1 MPGGQSTGALL
12 ALCAAAA
19 TCAALYWTAR
29 DGELAAELLQ
39 TATGTAA
46 SSVVKARSHKVYVN
60 CNTGSDKSGDGSRKR
75 PFLSPMHARDFL
87 RSMKPYTTSPVDV
100 LIYGDCFPR
109 NPKGTVDFSHAVL
122 ELRPGLDSGTRR
134 APVSYIGGPASRF
147 LSGLP
152 ISKSAWSQVN
162 ENIYAADLIAL
173 GADDRW
179 FGGFLQPDNPGG
191 HTMGRCTSHQAELF
205 FGGKPMTLARYP
217 NKTPEGGTTWL
228 EISHVLDAQKEF
240 QVSDERV
247 MGWAEAG
254 DAWIHGY
261 WSYDWADSF
270 LEVTHV
276 TKDDKTGAAN
286 IAVNGPVLYGFSK
299 GAKFYGVNIL
309 SELDAPGEYYIDRR
323 AGKIYFYPPA
333 SLETNEAY
341 VSLGDYTVVLGGTGE
356 ALRDAAE
363 DAEDGAAQS
372 LMEQAD
378 RAALSDMSGGAP
390 EMSLAHGLHTAQA
403 LDVAAETHDLARHAA
418 AGTAA
423 RGARRE
429 APNRNAAAVGWGS
442 WDFWQRRR
450 LLFMKRALAD
460 VAVKAEPHAA
470 TDSEAALSSA
480 GDGAAGDKQAPV
492 LSFVSLRGISV
503 HFSQV
508 SAVQLVNVENV
519 VLEGLT
525 ITNHG
530 GLGLGVDGERVHVS
544 KVSVG
549 YTGCGGMQLSGGE
562 TLCMGQ
568 DVNACLQQGQT
579 LRDSHNVVEDSGL
592 ARVSSFVFL

>member
-1 MPGGQSTGALL
+1 MPGGRSTVALL

-19 TCAALYWTAR
+19 TCAALYWSAR
-29 DGELAAELLQ
+29 DGEPAELLQ
-39 TATGTAA
+39 TATWTGSGPA
-46 SSVVKARSHKVYVN
+46 VQARAHKVYVN
-60 CNTGSDKSGDGSRKR
+60 CNTGSDKSGDGSRKH

-100 LIYGDCFPR
+100 LVYGDCFPR
-109 NPKGTVDFSHAVL
+109 NPQGAVDFSHAVL

-134 APVSYIGGPASRF
+134 APISYIGGPDSRF

-162 ENIYAADLIAL
+162 DHIYAADLISL

-228 EISHVLDAQKEF
+228 KISDVVDAQREF
-240 QVSDERV
+240 QVADERV

-270 LEVTHV
+270 LQVTHV
-276 TKDDKTGAAN
+276 TKDDETGAATV
-286 IAVNGPVLYGFSK
+286 AVNGPVLYGFSK

-309 SELDAPGEYYIDRR
+309 SELDAPGEYYIDRT
-323 AGKIYFYPPA
+323 AGKLYFYPPA

-341 VSLGDYTVVLGGTGE
+341 VSLGDYTVILGGTGE
-356 ALRDAAE
+356 ALHDAAE
-363 DAEDGAAQS
+363 DAEDGAAES

-390 EMSLAHGLHTAQA
+390 EMSLAHGLHAAQA
-403 LDVAAETHDLARHAA
+403 LDVAAEAHDLARHAA
-418 AGTAA
+418 AA
-423 RGARRE
+423 RPAHGVRQQTRR
-429 APNRNAAAVGWGS
+429 RNAAAAGWGS

-460 VAVKAEPHAA
+460 EAVKAELHATA
-470 TDSEAALSSA
+470 DADAALSSA
-480 GDGAAGDKQAPV
+480 GGGAAGDKQAPV

-508 SAVQLVNVENV
+508 AAVQLVNVENV

-530 GLGLGVDGERVHVS
+530 GLGLGVDGERVHAS
-544 KVSVG
+544 KIKIG

-562 TLCMGQ
+562 TMCMGR
-568 DVNACLQQGQT
+568 DVNACVEKGET
-579 LRDSHNVVEDSGL
+579 IRDARNVVEDSGL
-592 ARVSSFVFL
+592 ARVSSCLCAD